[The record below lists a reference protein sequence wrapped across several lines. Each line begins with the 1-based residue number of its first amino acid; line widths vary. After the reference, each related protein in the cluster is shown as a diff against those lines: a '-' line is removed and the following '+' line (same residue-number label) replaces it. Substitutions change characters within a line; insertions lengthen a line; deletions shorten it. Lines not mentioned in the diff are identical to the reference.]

1 VRPDKNGVISTC
13 ISATSAAKLSGV
25 DRSDI
30 IKFAS
35 QDELSSGDLRPR
47 RDLELHT
54 HRLKLGYANYINRTK
69 DDFSTDLVSGSVVP
83 YSTATLA
90 AVV

>member
-1 VRPDKNGVISTC
+1 VVCDLSPQILWTPPNLRPDSDVAKVDSRFIVRPDKNGVISTC

-35 QDELSSGDLRPR
+35 QDELSSGDLRP
-47 RDLELHT
+47 
-54 HRLKLGYANYINRTK
+54 
-69 DDFSTDLVSGSVVP
+69 
-83 YSTATLA
+83 
-90 AVV
+90 